1 MCEKCE
7 TNNLLTPR
15 AIIINSSAELLVTQY
30 QGEQILTTTSHKTI
44 FVPILYRLEKTRS
57 GLVQGNF

>member
-44 FVPILYRLEKTRS
+44 FVPILCR
-57 GLVQGNF
+57 LVQGNF